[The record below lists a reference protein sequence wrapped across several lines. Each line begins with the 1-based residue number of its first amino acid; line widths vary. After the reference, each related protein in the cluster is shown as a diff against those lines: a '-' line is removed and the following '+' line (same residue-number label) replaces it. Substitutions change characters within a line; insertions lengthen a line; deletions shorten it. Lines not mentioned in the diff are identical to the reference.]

1 MDVQNNQPNQ
11 INPTPSPT
19 QAPVPPVVP
28 GPVSPDSSS
37 KKLIILVAVGAIILA
52 VLGGALFFYMSSSSS
67 KSTTVTESA
76 PVAVTEEV
84 GESSEVTSS
93 VTAVQGVSDLDQLLV
108 EVAQADS
115 ELEKQLVALEKDSD
129 F

>member
-1 MDVQNNQPNQ
+1 MDPQNP
-11 INPTPSPT
+11 INPIPSPV
-19 QAPVPPVVP
+19 QVPETPVVS
-28 GPVSPDSSS
+28 GPVNPDSSN
-37 KKLIILVAVGAIILA
+37 KKLIILIAVGVIVLA

-67 KSTTVTESA
+67 RFTTATESG

-115 ELEKQLVALEKDSD
+115 ELEKELAALEKDSD